1 MDVMGA
7 YTFCGVT
14 VWALAKVF
22 CLTCVITQV
31 TQKRRLGVLFFIS
44 NRNMRLVRNSRL
56 LFFSFRLFSWIGAIF
71 YKYPYS
77 SCQKRIFPPKAARK
91 MWVPKKKIAGDK
103 NVTPAFFCFSCT
115 RPFIR
120 PLRITRDFGQST
132 SPLFNLVEW

>member
-1 MDVMGA
+1 MDVMGP

-14 VWALAKVF
+14 LWALAKIEDKI
-22 CLTCVITQV
+22 LPHL
-31 TQKRRLGVLFFIS
+31 RGERLGVLFFIS

-77 SCQKRIFPPKAARK
+77 SCQKRIFPPKAASK

-120 PLRITRDFGQST
+120 PLRITRDFGLTT
-132 SPLFNLVEW
+132 SPLFNLVER